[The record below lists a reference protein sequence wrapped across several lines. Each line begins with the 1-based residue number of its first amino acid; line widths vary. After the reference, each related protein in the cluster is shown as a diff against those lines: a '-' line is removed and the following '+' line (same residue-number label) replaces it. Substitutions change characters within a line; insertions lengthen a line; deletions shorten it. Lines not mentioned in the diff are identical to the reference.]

1 MARDQCLRLA
11 QRIFTKTTPRFA
23 EWKQLYKKKKEKK
36 IDVIIEFRFDFVNE
50 VECAKFSRR
59 LTVPPRRTRFYAE
72 ENK

>member
-23 EWKQLYKKKKEKK
+23 EWKQLYKKKEKK

-50 VECAKFSRR
+50 VECAKSSRR
-59 LTVPPRRTRFYAE
+59 LTVPPRRARFYVE
-72 ENK
+72 KNK